1 MLQRVGVGYQDRHCR
16 VWAHRNER
24 ALGKRNRRGEAEH
37 RVGTDRDK
45 VQRQKLKKRH
55 EAEDRAP
62 WLGTAAI
69 PNEKT
74 DIKAH
79 SAHPRPSQKPV

>member
-1 MLQRVGVGYQDRHCR
+1 MRT
-16 VWAHRNER
+16 
-24 ALGKRNRRGEAEH
+24 LGRRNRHGEAEC
-37 RVGTDRDK
+37 RVGTYRDK
-45 VQRQKLKKRH
+45 DQRQKLKKRH

-69 PNEKT
+69 PNEQT

-79 SAHPRPSQKPV
+79 YAHPRPSQKPV